1 MELLLHQCRG
11 AECYRC
17 YYYNN
22 NIESYAREMAKMNKP
37 LRVINVKDM
46 LAMAPEEWAKI
57 CPPKPEDAHKDR
69 PDRKSTRLN
78 SSHLGISY
86 AVFCL
91 KKQREGSRTGTG
103 FTQGIGAHRVAAHAR
118 QIALF
123 LLFRGPAQYTLFP
136 QSILPIH

>member
-69 PDRKSTRLN
+69 PWTEERIES
-78 SSHLGISY
+78 
-86 AVFCL
+86 
-91 KKQREGSRTGTG
+91 
-103 FTQGIGAHRVAAHAR
+103 
-118 QIALF
+118 
-123 LLFRGPAQYTLFP
+123 
-136 QSILPIH
+136 

>member
-46 LAMAPEEWAKI
+46 LAMAPEEWAKV
-57 CPPKPEDAHKDR
+57 CPPKPEDAYKDEAPADADDDPESR
-69 PDRKSTRLN
+69 QRIDAILN
-78 SSHLGISY
+78 AFHEEL
-86 AVFCL
+86 
-91 KKQREGSRTGTG
+91 R
-103 FTQGIGAHRVAAHAR
+103 HA
-118 QIALF
+118 
-123 LLFRGPAQYTLFP
+123 
-136 QSILPIH
+136 